1 MIIGGSTTA
10 TGTLPEIV
18 HSGLRNAAATG
29 IKIRNN
35 NVSGTRFTCG
45 ILAIGVNGGPF
56 NAVAG
61 LMIDSNTIHASVTPV
76 KSASGRLLNQGDR
89 HQQHAE
95 RHAVRYIQL
104 PVLRTSIGNTFAG
117 LLWRSRTML
126 VNRLGSRMA
135 YW

>member
-10 TGTLPEIV
+10 TGTLPGIV

-56 NAVAG
+56 NAVAR
-61 LMIDSNTIHASVTPV
+61 LVIDSYNIHASVIPV
-76 KSASGRLLNQGDR
+76 KSASG
-89 HQQHAE
+89 
-95 RHAVRYIQL
+95 
-104 PVLRTSIGNTFAG
+104 
-117 LLWRSRTML
+117 
-126 VNRLGSRMA
+126 
-135 YW
+135 